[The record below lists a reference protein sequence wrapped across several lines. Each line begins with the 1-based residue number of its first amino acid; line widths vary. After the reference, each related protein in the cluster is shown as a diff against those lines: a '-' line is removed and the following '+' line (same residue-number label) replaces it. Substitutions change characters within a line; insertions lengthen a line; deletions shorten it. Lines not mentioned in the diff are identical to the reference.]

1 MKRCRILGINFCVTD
16 LEEVSDYIIASAE
29 SLSGEYISLCN
40 VHTTVMAMEDP
51 SYRKAENGAALTL
64 PDGNPIAAEQRKR
77 GFPEAQRTGGP
88 DLMEIMFKKTSGN
101 NNKLRHFFYG
111 STPETIRA
119 LTKALSRKYPG
130 IQIAGSI
137 SPPFRELSEKEDQKI
152 TEKIRA
158 ASPDIIWVGLGAPKQ
173 EKWMAAHKGS
183 FDAVMIGVGAGFD
196 FHAGVRKRAPEWMQR
211 IGLEWLYRLLQEPGR
226 LFSRYFHSNTKFL
239 LNVVRDRAGSRTRQK

>member
-1 MKRCRILGINFCVTD
+1 MKRCRILGVNFCVTD
-16 LEEVSDYIIASAE
+16 LEEASDYIITSAD
-29 SLSGEYISLCN
+29 SLSGKYISLCN

-51 SYRKAENGAALTL
+51 SYRKVENGAALTL

-77 GFPEAQRTGGP
+77 GFPEAMRTGGP
-88 DLMEIMFKKTSGN
+88 DLMEILFQKTSGN

-152 TEKIRA
+152 IEKIRA
-158 ASPDIIWVGLGAPKQ
+158 ASPDLIWVGLGAPKQ
-173 EKWMAAHKGS
+173 EKWMAAHKGR

-196 FHAGVRKRAPEWMQR
+196 FHAGVRKRAPKWIQR
-211 IGLEWLYRLLQEPGR
+211 IGFEWLYRLLQEPGR
-226 LFSRYFHSNTKFL
+226 LFSRYFYSNTKFL
-239 LNVVRDRAGSRTRQK
+239 LNVGRDRIGYRRGQK